1 MSPAETAP
9 ADPYAAPPPPPSPAI
24 TPRDVLAQWKVSG
37 PLVHEPTG
45 LSDLDRLTGGGPIY
59 GSRWYLLGA
68 PDAGKTA
75 LLVQLA
81 HLWAERGVAVGMLAV
96 DEEPDDITTRLVQRS
111 KFSRTHCEQR
121 HPAIVAKM
129 ATAIA
134 DLPLR
139 FYPPG
144 CPIEAAAADLA
155 TFAKAKGHKRTAMF
169 VDSVQ
174 QITCDALAAADREVC
189 PRDAI
194 NANVKAIRAVAT
206 EHKMIVIATSE
217 MNRTAYRSVE
227 SAEASNDMAAGK
239 ESGAIEY
246 SARVMLS
253 LRSVKDHPELMQVRM
268 VKNKHGASA
277 PAAADFF
284 LKIDRAS
291 QTIEDSVAPEAQVR
305 QGLDDPKFVSDCI
318 AVWNIVRAKPGIR
331 INALRVQVKAA
342 NLKMG
347 HNKVDGILS
356 RLENDRKIEARMS
369 TPPSG
374 GTMSAAYFAVEN
386 AASNANAAEPLPA
399 MAIDEG
405 DDDFM
410 RTVMDA
416 AE

>member
-1 MSPAETAP
+1 MSPLQAAP
-9 ADPYAAPPPPPSPAI
+9 ADPYAAPPAPPSPAI
-24 TPRDVLAQWKVSG
+24 TPQDVLAQWKVSG

-111 KFSRTHCEQR
+111 KFTRADCEWR
-121 HPAIVAKM
+121 HSAMVDKM
-129 ATAIA
+129 LTAIA

-144 CPIEAAAADLA
+144 CPIETAAADLA
-155 TFAKAKGHKRTAMF
+155 TFAKAKGHKHAALF

-174 QITCDALAAADREVC
+174 QITCDALAEATREVS

-194 NANVKAIRAVAT
+194 NANVRAIRAVAT

-253 LRSVKDHPELMQVRM
+253 LRSVKDHPDLMQVRM

-277 PAAADFF
+277 PAAEDFF

-291 QTIEDSVAPEAQVR
+291 QTIADADAPEEATRGGV
-305 QGLDDPKFVSDCI
+305 DDPKFVRQCAS
-318 AVWNIVRAKPGIR
+318 VWQVIIDNPGIR
-331 INALRVQVKAA
+331 LVALRTALTAA
-342 NLKMG
+342 NAKIGNATLPG
-347 HNKVDGILS
+347 LLA
-356 RLENDRKIEARMS
+356 RLEEDKKIEARLS
-369 TPPSG
+369 APPTG
-374 GTMSAAYFAVEN
+374 GKVSAAYHAVEN
-386 AASNANAAEPLPA
+386 EVAYANRPA
-399 MAIDEG
+399 PITGMAVDTG

>member
-1 MSPAETAP
+1 MSPPETAP
-9 ADPYAAPPPPPSPAI
+9 ADPYAAPPAPASPAV
-24 TPRDVLAQWKVSG
+24 TPRDVLVQWKVSG

-45 LSDLDRLTGGGPIY
+45 FSELDRLTGGGPVY
-59 GSRWYLLGA
+59 GSRWYLVGA

-81 HLWAERGVAVGMLAV
+81 HIWAGRGIAVGVLAV
-96 DEEPDDITTRLVQRS
+96 DEEPDDIATRLVQRS
-111 KFSRTHCEQR
+111 KFSRTDCEQR
-121 HPAIVAKM
+121 RPAIVDKM
-129 ATAIA
+129 VTAIG

-144 CPIEAAAADLA
+144 CPIETAAADLA
-155 TFAKAKGHKRTAMF
+155 AFAKAKGHQRMAMF

-174 QITCDALAAADREVC
+174 QITCDALAEAEREVS

-206 EHKMIVIATSE
+206 QHKMIVIATSE

-246 SARVMLS
+246 SARIMLS
-253 LRSVKDHPELMQVRM
+253 LRSVKDHPDLMQVRM

-277 PAAADFF
+277 PAAEDFF

-291 QTIEDSVAPEAQVR
+291 QTIEDAGAPEEPARGGV
-305 QGLDDPKFVSDCI
+305 DDPAFIKQCA
-318 AVWNIVRAKPGIR
+318 AVWQVIIDHPGIR
-331 INALRVQVKAA
+331 LVALRTALTSDNAKIG
-342 NLKMG
+342 NTKLP
-347 HNKVDGILS
+347 GILT
-356 RLENDRKIEARMS
+356 RLEKDKKIEARMS
-369 TPPSG
+369 APPKG
-374 GTMSAAYFAVEN
+374 GTTSAAYYALQN
-386 AASNANAAEPLPA
+386 ASDRVTTSEPLSA
-399 MAIDEG
+399 TAIEDG

-410 RTVMDA
+410 RSVMDA